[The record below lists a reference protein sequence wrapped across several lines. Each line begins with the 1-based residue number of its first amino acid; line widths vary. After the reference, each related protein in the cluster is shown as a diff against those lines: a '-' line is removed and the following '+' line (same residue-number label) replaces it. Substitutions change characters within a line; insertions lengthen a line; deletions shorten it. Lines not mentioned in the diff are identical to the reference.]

1 MYIRVN
7 NRIISSNVKLC
18 NDFFSKFRGLMFS
31 GRLNDDEALILNN
44 SSDIH
49 MLVVF
54 QGIDVVWLDKSKNVI
69 DKKEKNWGQKKGGA
83 LSTGNTKRI
92 LFPKESMTINLHLKS
107 CPISV
112 VI

>member
-49 MLVVF
+49 MLFVF

-69 DKKEKNWGQKKGGA
+69 DKKENVKPFSFLIKPKSKAYYVIELPLGKAK
-83 LSTGNTKRI
+83 LFKSGNRVD
-92 LFPKESMTINLHLKS
+92 FR
-107 CPISV
+107 
-112 VI
+112 